1 MGDADRFARKVN
13 TPFRQDG
20 PAARVPS
27 GAPGVVFGVS
37 DGCVGFGAAGS
48 AERSDEDVGIT
59 GDECHRVHCYAV
71 FTFCA
76 VCCDA
81 PDSQRTG
88 GGNVPVFPTRN
99 EHLCCI

>member
-1 MGDADRFARKVN
+1 MQPRGSCVIQGACRDPAVGDVDFPARKVN

-20 PAARVPS
+20 LSLRVPS
-27 GAPGVVFGVS
+27 DTSCVVFSVS
-37 DGCVGFGAAGS
+37 DRCVGFWTACS

-59 GDECHRVHCYAV
+59 RDERFRVHNCRV

-81 PDSQRTG
+81 TNS
-88 GGNVPVFPTRN
+88 
-99 EHLCCI
+99 